1 MSLVINALGFQVAWW
16 ALVASVAPGF
26 EAAALALCALLAAAH
41 FRYMSTSPRREA
53 ALAVAALLVGICV
66 DSVLQASGF
75 ITFHGASLGPLSPFW
90 LWMLWALFGLT
101 LDASMAFL
109 KRRHLALSALLG
121 GVFGPL
127 SYLAGAKVGAAELV
141 SMPLNFAV
149 LAGAWVIALPLL
161 VWLARRAERLA
172 SEAT

>member
-1 MSLVINALGFQVAWW
+1 MSLLINALGFQLAWW
-16 ALVASVAPGF
+16 ALVAGVAPGL
-26 EAAALALCALLAAAH
+26 EAAALALCAVLAAAH
-41 FRYMSTSPRREA
+41 VRYMSASPRREA
-53 ALAVAALLVGICV
+53 ALAIAALLVGICV
-66 DSVLQASGF
+66 DTVLQATGF

-109 KRRHLALSALLG
+109 KRRHWALSALLG

-127 SYLAGAKVGAAELV
+127 SYLAGAKMGAADLAAT
-141 SMPLNFAV
+141 PLNFAV

-161 VWLARRAERLA
+161 VGLARRAERVA
-172 SEAT
+172 SQTA

>member
-1 MSLVINALGFQVAWW
+1 MNLVINALGFQVAWW
-16 ALVASVAPGF
+16 VLVAGVAHGV

-41 FRYMSTSPRREA
+41 FRYLSPSPRRDA
-53 ALAVAALLVGICV
+53 ALAIAALLVGICV
-66 DSVLQASGF
+66 DSVLQATGF

-101 LDASMAFL
+101 LDTSMAFL
-109 KRRHLALSALLG
+109 KRRHLSVSALLG

-127 SYLAGAKVGAAELV
+127 SYLAGAKVGAAEWV

-149 LAGAWVIALPLL
+149 LGGAWVIALPFL
-161 VWLARRAERLA
+161 VWLARRAERLTSQTA
-172 SEAT
+172 